1 MSWTLFCS
9 LLYARAQHLPLSEN
23 MGRIVKDF
31 IWWLGAGC
39 PYIYMYHL
47 FISVTVTS
55 SEVKKRLH
63 EFVISKKQKDLAI
76 ASLSGAQAFKH
87 WLVKRFLFVEI
98 Y

>member
-1 MSWTLFCS
+1 MIFL
-9 LLYARAQHLPLSEN
+9 
-23 MGRIVKDF
+23 IVK
-31 IWWLGAGC
+31 IWEEQLRTSFGSLMQGVH
-39 PYIYMYHL
+39 IQHL

-87 WLVKRFLFVEI
+87 WLVKRFFMLKFTK
-98 Y
+98 

>member
-1 MSWTLFCS
+1 MLFLS
-9 LLYARAQHLPLSEN
+9 ALPLPECFTTDQSTVEASLFVN
-23 MGRIVKDF
+23 
-31 IWWLGAGC
+31 
-39 PYIYMYHL
+39 L

-87 WLVKRFLFVEI
+87 WLVKRLLFVEI
-98 Y
+98 YLI